1 MVGQHQ
7 RKLVPVFDD
16 LVDDGPRVVNVLGD
30 FETDLVPEV
39 FKIALEC
46 VAHVRFVLQGQDCQ
60 GHDSSSCDWAGSEIR
75 MIVDPG

>member
-1 MVGQHQ
+1 MVGQDEGQ
-7 RKLVPVFDD
+7 LVPVLDD

-30 FETDLVPEV
+30 FEPDLVPEL

-46 VAHVRFVLQGQDCQ
+46 VAHVCFVLKGQDCQ